1 MGSTAAGGWGRVSF
15 WRQGISP
22 IECFGDLSDGIPDS
36 ASVAIGN
43 RNKTNPRGV
52 RGFGFGVRILSDPGK
67 TLHRSSADP
76 TILT

>member
-1 MGSTAAGGWGRVSF
+1 MQIDSIDTIFHGVQIWVKS
-15 WRQGISP
+15 QIL
-22 IECFGDLSDGIPDS
+22 CLGDTSDGIPDS